1 MQVFPAQK
9 PHPASQK
16 PPRIKFA
23 SLVERLRAIFKSNV
37 AASAFEFNALALDSE
52 LGICRLC
59 TPAGTF
65 TALTDPDLVEEMM
78 TRGEFD
84 KEPDLSK
91 IFAEVRLTADDGDPE
106 WGIAHRILAKP
117 FSRQGMASF
126 VPLMN
131 EQADLM
137 VAALERHVG
146 FGGTTG
152 MDEWSAKLAFETI
165 A

>member
-1 MQVFPAQK
+1 
-9 PHPASQK
+9 
-16 PPRIKFA
+16 
-23 SLVERLRAIFKSNV
+23 
-37 AASAFEFNALALDSE
+37 
-52 LGICRLC
+52 
-59 TPAGTF
+59 
-65 TALTDPDLVEEMM
+65 M
-78 TRGEFD
+78 TRGDFD
-84 KEPDLSK
+84 KEPDPSK
-91 IFAEVRLTADDGDPE
+91 ISGNGLFTADDGDPE